1 MIILKSGRE
10 IDIMYEANQIVAE
23 TLAYLEEKIAPGI
36 STAEINRLGEE
47 LIEGKGAEPS
57 FRGYRG
63 YPASVCVS
71 INEEVVHG
79 IPSGERILED
89 GDIVSLDIG
98 AYYRGFHGDAA
109 RTFPVGDID
118 KKSERLIEIAE
129 RSFYEGLE
137 EAVAGAYLSNISHR
151 IQTFVED
158 NNYSVVR
165 EYVGHGI
172 GRDMHEDPQIPNFGP
187 PDRGPKLKTGMT
199 LAIEPMVN
207 IGGYEVRTL
216 DDGWTVVTEDK
227 SLSAHY
233 ENTIAITGDGPR
245 ILSIIENNN

>member
-79 IPSGERILED
+79 SPSGERILED